1 MNRAFIK
8 DPDETGRP
16 EELPDRPQSPHTNY
30 VTPAGLRQLEALKA
44 DLTAR
49 LGQMLEAGKLANSQE
64 LALAQ
69 RDLRF
74 YQERLNRAVL
84 VEPPGGGPGDRV
96 SFGATVDV
104 RDESGAV
111 ATYTIVGEDE
121 ADPSLGKVSWTSPL
135 GEALLNA
142 ELGDEVLWRRPAGR
156 MRLEILSIRSG
167 ASG

>member
-1 MNRAFIK
+1 VNRAFIK
-8 DPDETGRP
+8 DPDDAGRP
-16 EELPDRPQSPHTNY
+16 DEPPDRPQSPHTNY

-44 DLTAR
+44 DQTVR
-49 LGQMLEAGKLANSQE
+49 LHRMLEAGKLANPQE
-64 LALAQ
+64 LAIVQ

-84 VEPPGGGPGDRV
+84 VEPNGGPGDRV
-96 SFGATVDV
+96 RFGATVDV

-111 ATYTIVGEDE
+111 ETYTLVGEDE
-121 ADPSLGKVSWTSPL
+121 ADPSQGKVSWTSPL

-142 ELGDEVLWRRPAGR
+142 ELGDEVVWRRPAGR
-156 MRLEILSIRSG
+156 MRLEILSIRSD